1 MKAFVITLGVLC
13 LGIAAAVTYTN
24 LKNSAPATPAAE
36 TNASQ
41 TSDATDTA
49 RASAPTSSRTNSQ
62 PTTNSH
68 RQAFLEAS
76 RPPGSRSSDPAT
88 TALRDKVATLV
99 SPNSTFQQR
108 EAIWKQLGTVEQLDE
123 VINAL
128 KDGATNNP
136 DSALYQAEL
145 GRANLQKAGVVSKN
159 GGSMNELGILGMTAD
174 QNFDNALKIDPSNWD
189 AQFFKAVSMSYWPA
203 ELNKG
208 NEVVDRLSNL
218 INQQDSLPSQAEFA
232 MPYIALGQQYQ
243 KLGQADN
250 ALQTWQAGATKFPS
264 DTTLPQ
270 KIAAAAAAAH

>member
-13 LGIAAAVTYTN
+13 LGIATAVTYTN
-24 LKNSAPATPAAE
+24 LKNAAPPAPAAE
-36 TNASQ
+36 TNLTQAP
-41 TSDATDTA
+41 APTDSA
-49 RASAPTSSRTNSQ
+49 RSSAPDSLRTNSSSA
-62 PTTNSH
+62 TNAH
-68 RQAFLEAS
+68 RQAFLAAS
-76 RPPGSRSSDPAT
+76 RPPGSRPSDPAAD
-88 TALRDKVATLV
+88 ALRDKIATLV
-99 SPNSTFQQR
+99 SPASTFQQR

-123 VINAL
+123 IINAL
-128 KDGATNNP
+128 KEGATNNP

-145 GRANLQKAGVVSKN
+145 GRANLQKAGIVSKN

-174 QNFDNALKIDPSNWD
+174 QNFDNALKIDPANWD

-218 INQQDSLPSQAEFA
+218 INQQDSQPSQAEFA

-250 ALQTWQAGATKFPS
+250 ALQTWQSGAAKFPN
-264 DTTLPQ
+264 DPTLQQ
-270 KIAAAAAAAH
+270 KLAAAQAQH

>member
-1 MKAFVITLGVLC
+1 MKSFVIILGVLC

-24 LKNSAPATPAAE
+24 LKNSAPATPVTE

-41 TSDATDTA
+41 ISDATRNTQPAEPATA
-49 RASAPTSSRTNSQ
+49 PAASKS
-62 PTTNSH
+62 TTNGH
-68 RQAFLEAS
+68 HQAFLEAS
-76 RPPGSRSSDPAT
+76 RPPGSRPSDPAT
-88 TALRDKVATLV
+88 AALRDRIATLV
-99 SPNSTFQQR
+99 SPASTFQQR

-123 VINAL
+123 VVNAL
-128 KDGATNNP
+128 KEGATNNP

-145 GRANLQKAGVVSKN
+145 GRANLQKAGIVSKN

-174 QNFDNALKIDPSNWD
+174 QNFDNALKIDPANWD

-243 KLGQADN
+243 KLGQADS
-250 ALQTWQAGATKFPS
+250 ALQTWQAGAAKFPN
-264 DTTLPQ
+264 DATLQQ
-270 KIAAAAAAAH
+270 KLTAAPARH